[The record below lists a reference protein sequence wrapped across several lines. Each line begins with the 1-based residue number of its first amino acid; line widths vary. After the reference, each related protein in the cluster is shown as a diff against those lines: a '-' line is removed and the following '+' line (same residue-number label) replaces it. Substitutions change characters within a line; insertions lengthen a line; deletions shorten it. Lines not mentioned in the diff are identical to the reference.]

1 MTKTLALAMVALAA
15 IITSYPA
22 QASTQ
27 RTITGD
33 SAQEVQENA
42 FKQGFDYPVSE
53 LRCNQRC
60 SQRWERQ

>member
-1 MTKTLALAMVALAA
+1 MIKTVALAMVALAA
-15 IITSYPA
+15 IATGYPA

-53 LRCNQRC
+53 LRCSQRC

>member
-1 MTKTLALAMVALAA
+1 MIKITTIAIIALATTVAG
-15 IITSYPA
+15 YPA

-33 SAQEVQENA
+33 NAQEVQENA

-53 LRCNQRC
+53 LRCSQRC